1 MTSDFLIIGLVLV
14 CAKLLEGAA
23 VRFKQSSLL
32 AYLVVGIILG
42 IWFEPGE
49 EAKLFF
55 EVGVLFLFFL
65 IGIDEIDISG
75 FVDTLRGRFFVAA
88 LVSFAVPFAANLM
101 VFLYLIDL
109 SIPNAVTLASLM
121 GLSSLGIAARV
132 LGDLGKLKDSV
143 GLEIF
148 TTVVIIEIV
157 GLLVAGFALEESAH
171 PGGLGGWKVAVLLGE
186 IILFVVASWVLSS
199 KVVPRV
205 LVSLRRII
213 GAPQLAP
220 ALMVGSLFLVV
231 WGAHEIGMDEALAA
245 LVFGMVNS
253 GLPRRLRNEIL
264 PSIRGMS
271 QGVFI
276 PLFFASAGTHV
287 DLSFLNLPVSTLATV
302 VPVVIIAKAAGS
314 LLGVTVARVSRR
326 LAVASGI
333 MGKGVIEIAFL
344 HILLE
349 HEVISREM
357 FSLLTLLMIA
367 FIFAVPPL
375 MGFTIRRIDE
385 TRQATLPTSIVP
397 SFARFSLQGL
407 TVDNILEK
415 GRRFANANL
424 TVQQF
429 MELWAGHERQDYVV
443 TESQGKLAGTLSLRR
458 VRRLPQNTWPNI
470 RLSSLVNRRPVVTY
484 PDEPLDDFLEQM
496 AEHAI
501 TVFPVVDRESG
512 ALVGS
517 VGTNDVLETMLEGE
531 ASHSA

>member
-1 MTSDFLIIGLVLV
+1 MTTDFLIIGLFLL

-23 VRFKQSSLL
+23 SRFRQSSLL
-32 AYLVVGIILG
+32 AYLVVGIVLG

-75 FVDTLRGRFFVAA
+75 FVETLRGRFFVAA
-88 LVSFAVPFAANLM
+88 LVSFAVPFAANLA
-101 VFLYLIDL
+101 VFLYVIDL
-109 SIPNAVTLASLM
+109 SAANAITLASLM

-132 LGDLGKLKDSV
+132 LGDLGRLKEPV

-148 TTVVIIEIV
+148 TTVVMVEIV
-157 GLLVAGFALEESAH
+157 GLLVAGFALEESSH
-171 PGGLGGWKVAVLLGE
+171 PGELGGWKIAILLGE
-186 IILFVVASWVLSS
+186 IILFVAASWVLSA

-213 GAPQLAP
+213 GAPQLAS
-220 ALMVGSLFLVV
+220 ALMVGSLFIVV

-253 GLPRRLRNEIL
+253 GLPRRLRNDIL
-264 PSIRGMS
+264 PAIRGLS
-271 QGVFI
+271 QGVFV
-276 PLFFASAGTHV
+276 PLFFASAGTQV
-287 DLSFLNLPVSTLATV
+287 DLSFTNLPASTLATV
-302 VPVVIIAKAAGS
+302 IPVVIFAKAAGS
-314 LLGVTVARVSRR
+314 LMGVTVARLSRR

-349 HEVISREM
+349 HGVIDREM

-367 FIFAVPPL
+367 FIFVVPPI
-375 MGFTIRRIDE
+375 MGLTIRRDDR
-385 TRQATLPTSIVP
+385 TRHETLPTSILP

-407 TVDNILEK
+407 TVENILEK

-443 TESQGKLAGTLSLRR
+443 TEGQAKLAGILSLRR
-458 VRRLPQNTWPNI
+458 VRRLPQDTWSNI
-470 RLSSLVNRRPVVTY
+470 RIGSLLNHRPVLTY
-484 PDEPLDDFLEQM
+484 PDEPLEDFLELM
-496 AEHAI
+496 AEYSV

-512 ALVGS
+512 ALLGS
-517 VGTNDVLETMLEGE
+517 VGANDVLSTMIEGE
-531 ASHSA
+531 ASH